1 MKKIVKDGVD
11 NSMRRSKKKKLHSYN
26 RIQTRVIFAIV
37 LIAVAAVMF
46 NSYKTHQKAEK
57 YAAIE
62 AELDSQIAEAEAEKE
77 ALKEKEDYME
87 TDAYKEKVAREE
99 FGMIKNGEYILKDK
113 TEE

>member
-1 MKKIVKDGVD
+1 MGAYG
-11 NSMRRSKKKKLHSYN
+11 SMRRSKNKKLNQHN
-26 RIQTRVIFAIV
+26 KIQTRVIVVI
-37 LIAVAAVMF
+37 LMIAVAAVAF
-46 NSYKTHQKAEK
+46 NSYQTRQKAEK
-57 YAAIE
+57 YAAVE

-113 TEE
+113 TTE

>member
-1 MKKIVKDGVD
+1 
-11 NSMRRSKKKKLHSYN
+11 MRRSKNKKLYHHN
-26 RIQTRVIFAIV
+26 RIQTRVIVAI
-37 LIAVAAVMF
+37 LLLAVAAVAF
-46 NSYKTHQKAEK
+46 NSYRTHQKAER
-57 YAAIE
+57 YAAVE

-113 TEE
+113 TDE

>member
-1 MKKIVKDGVD
+1 MGVYQ
-11 NSMRRSKKKKLHSYN
+11 SMRRSKKKRVNHHN
-26 RIQTRVIFAIV
+26 RIQTRVIVVI
-37 LIAVAAVMF
+37 LMIAVAAVAF
-46 NSYKTHQKAEK
+46 NSYQTRQKAEK
-57 YAAIE
+57 YAAVE

-113 TEE
+113 TTE